1 MVCKL
6 YLDWASILTQHT
18 AYVSSVPTQV
28 SDTPALPRTF
38 LWSFCGVKL
47 FSFVCV
53 CDSVSM
59 HIMYIWVCVG
69 VIAWGCASPTFTA
82 ALGVAVLQAVKT
94 VLPGSLRTLI
104 ACLSC
109 LERVALKCSELKA
122 SEQPSIDKVCWRFLQ
137 TAAHQCIN
145 NAGAVKSVRKR
156 GRVANGDPVTL
167 HKLFPI
173 PMMPASVHC
182 ALHTFQGISVEVT
195 FPR

>member
-1 MVCKL
+1 MSHL
-6 YLDWASILTQHT
+6 YRHRPVTPL
-18 AYVSSVPTQV
+18 SSHARFFGPFVV
-28 SDTPALPRTF
+28 WNCFHL
-38 LWSFCGVKL
+38 C
-47 FSFVCV
+47 VCV
-53 CDSVSM
+53 WQCVHAYNVYMSVCLCNCLRLCLA
-59 HIMYIWVCVG
+59 HIHCSTW
-69 VIAWGCASPTFTA
+69 
-82 ALGVAVLQAVKT
+82 VAVLQAVKT

-122 SEQPSIDKVCWRFLQ
+122 SEQPSIDKVCRRFLQ

-173 PMMPASVHC
+173 PMMPASLHC